1 MTRPSV
7 KLMSVFFLVLAM
19 HLMASCGGGNNM
31 SELSATLKA
40 PVAKISP
47 KELVN
52 HGHSRI
58 DNYYWLRDDS
68 RQNPDVIS
76 YLQAENNY
84 AEKVLKPIRPLVDKI
99 YNEIIGR
106 MEKNDSSVPV
116 KQNGYWYSYRFKG
129 DMEYPVFYRQ
139 RDGESTQQELLL
151 DVNELAKGH
160 DYFSVA
166 NLAVSHNN
174 DLLAYAY
181 DDVSRRQYKIVF
193 KNIRTGEM
201 LPDILEN
208 VEADMVWANDDK
220 SFFYIK
226 KDPQT
231 LLGYQVFKHTLGTDF
246 ERDELIYEE
255 TDTSFYTGLSKS
267 KDNQF
272 IYIHHSSTTT
282 KGVSLINANKPT
294 RITPFLPLEREHEYY
309 VSKLDEEF
317 YVLTNWDAINF
328 RIMKVSQGKTQDKSS
343 WQEVISHRS
352 DTLLED
358 FELFDRYLAVKE
370 RRNGQSYIKVIS
382 LESGLEKML
391 EFDESVY
398 VVELDDNLDFSE
410 NYLRIYYSSPITPGS
425 VFDVELE
432 TLERNLRK
440 REKIIGDYEPSNY
453 ETRRITVGSRD
464 GKDIP
469 VTLMFRRDMFQQD
482 GSNPLHQYGYG
493 SYGLTIDPYF
503 RSSAL
508 SLADRG
514 FVVAAAHIR
523 GSEMLG
529 RDWYFDGKLSN
540 KVNSFNDFID
550 VTKGLVERGYGNAEK
565 IYAAGGSAGGL
576 LMGAVVNMAPNLYH
590 GVAAHVPFVDVV
602 TTMSDPSVPLTSNEF
617 DEWGNP
623 QNEKDYHY
631 MLSYSPYDQVR
642 ALDYPNLLVT
652 AGLHDSQVQYFEP
665 AKWVAKLRSHKTD
678 ENVLVMDT
686 DMSAGHSGSS
696 GRFRRYETR
705 ALEYAFFVD
714 LASR

>member
-1 MTRPSV
+1 
-7 KLMSVFFLVLAM
+7 
-19 HLMASCGGGNNM
+19 
-31 SELSATLKA
+31 
-40 PVAKISP
+40 
-47 KELVN
+47 
-52 HGHSRI
+52 
-58 DNYYWLRDDS
+58 
-68 RQNPDVIS
+68 
-76 YLQAENNY
+76 
-84 AEKVLKPIRPLVDKI
+84 
-99 YNEIIGR
+99 
-106 MEKNDSSVPV
+106 
-116 KQNGYWYSYRFKG
+116 
-129 DMEYPVFYRQ
+129 
-139 RDGESTQQELLL
+139 
-151 DVNELAKGH
+151 
-160 DYFSVA
+160 
-166 NLAVSHNN
+166 
-174 DLLAYAY
+174 
-181 DDVSRRQYKIVF
+181 
-193 KNIRTGEM
+193 
-201 LPDILEN
+201 
-208 VEADMVWANDDK
+208 
-220 SFFYIK
+220 
-226 KDPQT
+226 
-231 LLGYQVFKHTLGTDF
+231 
-246 ERDELIYEE
+246 
-255 TDTSFYTGLSKS
+255 
-267 KDNQF
+267 
-272 IYIHHSSTTT
+272 
-282 KGVSLINANKPT
+282 
-294 RITPFLPLEREHEYY
+294 
-309 VSKLDEEF
+309 
-317 YVLTNWDAINF
+317 
-328 RIMKVSQGKTQDKSS
+328 
-343 WQEVISHRS
+343 
-352 DTLLED
+352 
-358 FELFDRYLAVKE
+358 
-370 RRNGQSYIKVIS
+370 
-382 LESGLEKML
+382 ML